1 MANFITRTYQAIF
14 QCNRYPYSNTFYSNF
29 STASSSSR
37 NHRFASFHKSSFVH
51 SQALGILENEKRW
64 QSSWFHASV
73 ICNEVA
79 HAFSSSSATS
89 FLILVER
96 PSLLTR
102 RLLDNL
108 SIILSNRRKLRRFDG
123 EFLSEGTSQVHL
135 SVNVGPTR
143 NVSLKMF
150 SALDSSISRS
160 SLSECRKSRRRNR
173 TSLSVGL
180 LTLHGILKRTKRY
193 DNVCC
198 SNIKFRMIYVDT

>member
-1 MANFITRTYQAIF
+1 MAIQLVPRVCHLQRSGTR
-14 QCNRYPYSNTFYSNF
+14 
-29 STASSSSR
+29 
-37 NHRFASFHKSSFVH
+37 V
-51 SQALGILENEKRW
+51 L
-64 QSSWFHASV
+64 
-73 ICNEVA
+73 
-79 HAFSSSSATS
+79 SSSATS

-150 SALDSSISRS
+150 SALDSSISTFFS
-160 SLSECRKSRRRNR
+160 
-173 TSLSVGL
+173 
-180 LTLHGILKRTKRY
+180 
-193 DNVCC
+193 
-198 SNIKFRMIYVDT
+198 FRMQKIAAAKPHFVIGGTFNSPRYFKTYETIR